1 MRICV
6 FCGSNTGRGDSYMKA
21 SFELGALLADLGYG
35 VVYGGAR
42 DGTMGA
48 VANGAMSKGGEAIG
62 VLPRQLFE
70 LEQAHPNLTKLHVVD
85 SMHERKRIMHDL
97 SDAFICMPGG
107 IGTME
112 ETFEVWTWTQLGVH
126 RKPLAFY
133 NVNGFYDALERF
145 FDVMVEEGFVRDVH
159 RQMALTGEDPR
170 QLIEDLM
177 QYEPPQVKKWLT
189 PEER

>member
-6 FCGSNTGRGDSYMKA
+6 FCGSNTGRSAVYMEA
-21 SFELGALLADLGYG
+21 AFELGQIIAEAGYG
-35 VVYGGAR
+35 LVYGGAR

-48 VANGAMSKGGEAIG
+48 TANGAMSVGGAAIG

-70 LEQAHPNLTKLHVVD
+70 LEQAHPGLTKLHVVE
-85 SMHERKRIMHDL
+85 SMHERKRVKHEL
-97 SDAFICMPGG
+97 SDAFICLPGG

-133 NVNGFYDALERF
+133 NVNGFYDALETF
-145 FDVMVEEGFVRDVH
+145 LNVMVEEGFVRPIH
-159 RQMALTGEDPR
+159 RQMALTGSEPR
-170 QLIEDLM
+170 ALLQALIN
-177 QYEPPQVKKWLT
+177 YEPPQVKKWLT

>member
-6 FCGSNTGRGDSYMKA
+6 FCGSNTGRGNVYMDA
-21 SFELGALLADLGYG
+21 AFELGSIIAKKGYG

-48 VANGAMSKGGEAIG
+48 VANGAMSAGGEAIG

-70 LEQAHPNLTKLHVVD
+70 LEQAHESLTKLHIVD
-85 SMHERKRIMHDL
+85 SMHERKQIMHDL

-145 FDVMVEEGFVRDVH
+145 FDVMVEEGFVRSVH
-159 RQMALTGEDPR
+159 RQMALTGGDPDK
-170 QLIEDLM
+170 LVEELM
-177 QYEPPQVKKWLT
+177 SYEPPQVKKWLK
-189 PEER
+189 PDER

>member
-6 FCGSNTGRGDSYMKA
+6 FCGSNTGRGEIYMDA
-21 SFELGALLADLGYG
+21 AFELGELIAELGFG

-48 VANGAMSKGGEAIG
+48 VANGAMAKGGEAIG

-70 LEQAHPNLTKLHVVD
+70 LEQAHPSLTKLHIVD
-85 SMHERKRIMHDL
+85 SMHERKQIMHDL

-145 FDVMVEEGFVRDVH
+145 FDVMVEEGFVRTVH
-159 RQMALTGEDPR
+159 RQMALTGDEPR
-170 QLIEDLM
+170 ALIDDLM
-177 QYEPPQVKKWLT
+177 SYEPPQVKKWLT

>member
-6 FCGSNTGRGDSYMKA
+6 FCGSNTGRGDVYMEA
-21 SFELGALLADLGYG
+21 SFKLGAIIAEKGYG

-48 VANGAMSKGGEAIG
+48 VANGAMSVGGEAIG

-70 LEQAHPNLTKLHVVD
+70 LEQAHESLTKLHVVD

-145 FDVMVEEGFVRDVH
+145 FDVMVEEGFVRSVH
-159 RQMALTGEDPR
+159 RQMALTGDDPDK
-170 QLIEDLM
+170 LIDDLM
-177 QYEPPQVKKWLT
+177 AYEPPQVKKWLK